1 LALLVLV
8 AACAFL
14 CATPALAQ
22 AESASWPPYPLDGH
36 KFLRDSQN
44 PSYYGRGPGGYLS
57 IFTIIAFWFLF
68 LCWIKFV
75 DWVNKD
81 CVRTGM
87 STAIWNSVVFFP
99 FIVFFFVFGLSVPY
113 IGFLATFVSLVVPAL
128 IYILMRNKHVE
139 AHERVLTPDHLR
151 HVFAGQARAVGV
163 KVSAEKQMDYQK
175 GAPVELTAMGGE
187 NDQANQANL
196 IRSRQSPG
204 FMVAKEMLAAA
215 FTNEAEK
222 VMLDYTQTGVAVKHQ
237 LDGVWHDVAPID
249 RESGDV
255 MLAVIKTLANLNA
268 GERRA
273 RQDGKF
279 GAEMAGKKY
288 TCLLTSQGVQTG
300 ERVVLHF
307 TGQKPPADSLE
318 AAGMRPKMIEQFKEL
333 ATQSSGL
340 VLVSSL
346 PSGGLTTTM
355 TLTLKSLDRYMRDFF
370 TVEDAAAPEPDVEN
384 VTRITY
390 NGAGGETPATVFAS
404 LFRKQPGVVIVPNLA
419 DANSVAML
427 CEQAMEDSFVIGT
440 LRAKEA
446 VEAPLR
452 LLALKVPASQ
462 LAPPLKAVLNIRL
475 VRKLCEQCRQAYPP
489 NPELLKKLGIPAG
502 KVQAFYQPPPVPEDP
517 KQICTACRGIGY
529 KGRTAIFELL
539 IVDDKFREAL
549 IKQPQIES
557 LKKVAR
563 ASGQR
568 GLQEEGIVLVAKG
581 TTSLQELQR
590 VLKQ

>member
-1 LALLVLV
+1 MLLFCAAVL
-8 AACAFL
+8 L
-14 CATPALAQ
+14 
-22 AESASWPPYPLDGH
+22 SASSAFAQQSTPWPPYPLDGH
-36 KFLRDSQN
+36 KFLKDSQSPN
-44 PSYYGRGPGGYLS
+44 YYGRGPGGYLS
-57 IFTIIAFWFLF
+57 IFSIIVYWLMFLV
-68 LCWIKFV
+68 WIKFV

-87 STAIWNSVVFFP
+87 SAAIWNCVVFFP
-99 FIVFFFVFGLSVPY
+99 FIVAFFLFALSVPY
-113 IGFLATFVSLVVPAL
+113 IGFLATFVSLVAPAVV
-128 IYILMRNKHVE
+128 YILMRNKHVE

-151 HVFAGQARAVGV
+151 HVFSGKARAVGV
-163 KVSAEKQMDYQK
+163 KVAAEKQMDYQK
-175 GAPVELTAMGGE
+175 GPPVELTAMGGE

-204 FMVAKEMLAAA
+204 FVLAKEVLATA
-215 FTNEAEK
+215 FGNEAEK
-222 VMLDYTQTGVAVKHQ
+222 VMLDYTQAGVAVKHQ
-237 LDGVWHDVAPID
+237 LDGVWHDVEPLD

-255 MLAVIKTLANLNA
+255 MLAVLKTLANLNA

-279 GAEMAGKKY
+279 GAELAGKKY
-288 TCLLTSQGVQTG
+288 TTQLTSQGVQTG
-300 ERVVLHF
+300 ERVVLSLV
-307 TGQKPPADSLE
+307 GQKSPVDSLE
-318 AAGMRPKMIEQFKEL
+318 IAGMRPKMLEQIKEI
-333 ATQSSGL
+333 ASQQGGL
-340 VLVSSL
+340 LLVSSL

-355 TLTLKSLDRYMRDFF
+355 TLLLKSLDRYMRDFF
-370 TVEDAAAPEPDVEN
+370 TVEDAAAHEPDVEN
-384 VTRITY
+384 VTRMPFDAA
-390 NGAGGETPATVFAS
+390 AGQTPADVFAS
-404 LFRKQPGVVIVPNLA
+404 LFRKQPGVIVVPNLA
-419 DANSVAML
+419 DAKTVGML

-452 LLALKVPASQ
+452 LLALNVPASQ

-475 VRKLCEQCRQAYPP
+475 VRKLCEACRQAYPP

-502 KVQAFYQPPPVPEDP
+502 KVQAFYQPPPLPEDP
-517 KQICTACRGIGY
+517 KLICKVCRGIGY

-539 IVDDKFREAL
+539 VVDDQFRDAL
-549 IKQPQIES
+549 VKQPQIEA

-563 ASGQR
+563 AAGQR

-581 TTSLQELQR
+581 LTSLQELQR